1 VFDHNRYV
9 SPDLCYD
16 REGRPFQP
24 QGQYFVGGATKRFG
38 AALYRLRREDFGQL
52 RHHDG
57 ISPAR
62 SDSLTASMPQLSTA
76 AAARKY
82 AAKTKHLVIGQAP
95 LSA

>member
-1 VFDHNRYV
+1 MFDHNRYV

-57 ISPAR
+57 LPRPIRYEEMEPYCTMAEQMYHVR
-62 SDSLTASMPQLSTA
+62 GLRGRDPTEP
-76 AAARKY
+76 
-82 AAKTKHLVIGQAP
+82 GGP
-95 LSA
+95 